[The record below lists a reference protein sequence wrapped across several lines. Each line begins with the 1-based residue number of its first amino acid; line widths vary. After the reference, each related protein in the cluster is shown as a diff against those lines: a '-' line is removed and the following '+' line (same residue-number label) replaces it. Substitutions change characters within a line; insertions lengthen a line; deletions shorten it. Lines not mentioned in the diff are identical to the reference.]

1 MIASYEY
8 AACLTLPIH
17 TIRQDV
23 PPPWGCPGFVDRLT
37 LSVIS

>member
-23 PPPWGCPGFVDRLT
+23 PPPNPTSVSAQRDQGVD
-37 LSVIS
+37 S